1 MTKKPHMTRKPL
13 TFLILF
19 ITLFTV
25 SAGAFDLDGNLSL
38 TITLKPEKVEF
49 DLSIGVDLE
58 RDDLE
63 LDTTWKAD
71 EKGFSSLKS
80 VVAYP
85 LSADV
90 TAEAQVVFDD
100 TGLKTLKLTLDDL
113 PLALE
118 PDAASKD
125 TIFVEAQAT
134 VKAEETLSLYEVA
147 VDLDPVT
154 IGCVSAAV
162 DLTLRRGYARCTLD
176 LEHDPWEVRLRDT
189 WKSSVLDE
197 REARLSYDVEGF
209 ELEETFDLAGFPAA
223 LHPVEGTLSL
233 HCDIA
238 DDLTASL
245 DCDHTFGPAG
255 ITVDRLTASVSL
267 DPDPFSLSWKGRF
280 EPGASNFALS
290 DVDLALSA
298 KTDLEPLSVTPK
310 LKFDETGFRSLSIK
324 LTWCFSAG

>member
-1 MTKKPHMTRKPL
+1 MTRKPL
-13 TFLILF
+13 TLLTLF
-19 ITLFTV
+19 VALFTV
-25 SAGAFDLDGNLSL
+25 SAGAFDLDGDLSL
-38 TITLKPEKVEF
+38 TITLKPGKVEF
-49 DLSIGVDLE
+49 DLSIGLDLE
-58 RDDLE
+58 REDLE
-63 LDTTWKAD
+63 LDATWKAD

-80 VVAYP
+80 VVACP

-90 TAEAQVVFDD
+90 TAEAQVAFDD
-100 TGLKTLKLTLDDL
+100 TGLKSLKLTLDDL
-113 PLALE
+113 PLGLE

-125 TIFVEAQAT
+125 PILVEVRAT

-147 VDLDPVT
+147 VDPDPVM
-154 IGCVSAAV
+154 IGCVSTAA

-189 WKSSVLDE
+189 WKSGVLDE
-197 REARLSYDVEGF
+197 REARLSYDVEDF
-209 ELEETFDLAGFPAA
+209 ELEETFNLLTFPSA
-223 LHPVEGTLSL
+223 LRPLEGTLSL
-233 HCDIA
+233 DCDLT
-238 DDLTASL
+238 DDLAAAL

-255 ITVDRLTASVSL
+255 IAIDCLTARVSL

-280 EPGASNFALS
+280 EPGVSNFALS